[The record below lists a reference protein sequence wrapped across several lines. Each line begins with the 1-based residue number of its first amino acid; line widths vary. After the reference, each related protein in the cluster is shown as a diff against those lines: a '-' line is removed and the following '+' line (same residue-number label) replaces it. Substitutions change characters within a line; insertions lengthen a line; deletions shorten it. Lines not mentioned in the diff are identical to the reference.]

1 MGTVCTTYDT
11 SYVSVTDTLIIETT
25 LGINNTLHNTIKI
38 YPNPASDHIT
48 IDNGNYAAM
57 AGYSLSIKNNAGQ
70 VVFQSAIN
78 QAQFTVDLS
87 TWSGNGIYFV
97 HLLDNQN
104 NTVTVRKIVLN

>member
-1 MGTVCTTYDT
+1 
-11 SYVSVTDTLIIETT
+11 

-38 YPNPASDHIT
+38 YPNPASDYIT

-57 AGYSLSIKNNAGQ
+57 AGYSLTIKNNTGQ

-87 TWSGNGIYFV
+87 TWSGNGLYFV

-104 NTVTVRKIVLN
+104 NTVTVRKIMLN